1 MAQIVQSGHMA
12 IGHATDIAL
21 GGMCAWRLPTDAS
34 CASIARSLLS
44 IAMTTL
50 GLDRDTADDA
60 ILAASELA
68 TNALHH
74 GLNAG
79 PETPTAPPEL
89 WVWARAIP
97 TPQLVL
103 TVFDACRSSWPDTT
117 PRELLGDHGRGIG
130 IVGKLA
136 EAWGAHP
143 TRSICTRGIPGKAVW
158 CAFAL
163 PGPWPNART
172 TAPPMLAARHLATM
186 LTARGIAN
194 VTHRHGRGVSL
205 VTIPLTR
212 NEETNIWIEPGHLS
226 YTTPTSTRHRRP
238 MVDLHDV
245 TETLIHHYEESR

>member
-1 MAQIVQSGHMA
+1 
-12 IGHATDIAL
+12 
-21 GGMCAWRLPTDAS
+21 MCAWRLPTDAS
-34 CASIARSLLS
+34 CASVARSLLS

-79 PETPTAPPEL
+79 PETLTAPPEL
-89 WVWARAIP
+89 WVWARATP

-103 TVFDACRSSWPDTT
+103 TVFDTCRTSWPDTT
-117 PRELLGDHGRGIG
+117 PRDLLDDHGRGIG
-130 IVGKLA
+130 IVGMLA

-143 TRSICTRGIPGKAVW
+143 TRSICTQGVPGKAVW
-158 CAFAL
+158 SAFPL
-163 PGPWPNART
+163 SGPWPNART
-172 TAPPMLAARHLATM
+172 TAPPMLAARHLAAI
-186 LTARGIAN
+186 LTARGVTN

-205 VTIPLTR
+205 VTIPLGR

-226 YTTPTSTRHRRP
+226 YTTPTGTRHRRP
-238 MVDLHDV
+238 MIDLHDA
-245 TETLIHHYEESR
+245 TETLIHHLEESQWANR